1 MSISGQPAPSLFAGL
16 TPVIAKRVH
25 PDWQKNETD
34 YRAQRDTLPI
44 RFADKWIGFA
54 EGTVIA
60 SGTSPVEVFHT
71 VPSSGKHPFV
81 TCVGHETDPNR
92 MRRASLLIRCD
103 ISQRI
108 DHIGD
113 QKLKALGA
121 GTCANS
127 DGVPAGPHSM
137 TADVAAAK
145 NSALVMT
152 RNISALIAVKI
163 LNIRGGKPIT
173 FCPQAD
179 GAVNVPVAAVCRSS
193 TDLGGVFIAK
203 APNAQQWVEITIVYA
218 SHANNVPPALL
229 SEAQRTA
236 LSADGAGLDFGPPT
250 GFVIKFTNGLTAYL
264 SGDTGIH
271 SEMKTVVN
279 EYHKA
284 NLAVLNLGPNAGTVK
299 SAAYAM
305 NELVRPASVM
315 LTHPNEAVTEGGKLR
330 PASNAAALIKQLKGT
345 AHLAISGRTMEF
357 DGNGKCVAGC

>member
-1 MSISGQPAPSLFAGL
+1 MKTTYASAALALVLAASPAIAQTVKI
-16 TPVIAKRVH
+16 TPVGSH
-25 PDWQKNETD
+25 PGELCANDRATIFEDPTGVRILYDVAHNLTGTD
-34 YRAQRDTLPI
+34 
-44 RFADKWIGFA
+44 
-54 EGTVIA
+54 
-60 SGTSPVEVFHT
+60 
-71 VPSSGKHPFV
+71 
-81 TCVGHETDPNR
+81 DPR
-92 MRRASLLIRCD
+92 LGEIHLVLL
-103 ISQRI
+103 SHLHG

-121 GTCANS
+121 GTCATS
-127 DGVPAGPHSM
+127 DRVPAGPNSM
-137 TADVAAAK
+137 TAEVAAAK
-145 NSALVMT
+145 NAALVMT

-163 LNIRGGKPIT
+163 QNIRAGKPIT

-179 GAVNVPVAAVCRSS
+179 GAIKVPVAAVCRSS
-193 TDLGGVFIAK
+193 TDLGGTFIAK
-203 APNAQQWVEITIVYA
+203 APNAQQGVEITIVYA

-299 SAAYAM
+299 SAAHAM
-305 NELVRPASVM
+305 NELVRPASVI

-330 PASNAAALIKQLKGT
+330 PASNAASLIKQLKGS

-357 DGNGKCVAGC
+357 DGKGKCVAGC